1 MFISASCDLLWIL
14 IGYLFTLKDGFAY
27 ISRNVYP
34 SISIVCEVK
43 SIFSL
48 YIQNMGSSCHTF

>member
-1 MFISASCDLLWIL
+1 MFISASCHWLWIF
-14 IGYLFTLKDGFAY
+14 IYLKDGFAY
-27 ISRNVYP
+27 ISRNVYL